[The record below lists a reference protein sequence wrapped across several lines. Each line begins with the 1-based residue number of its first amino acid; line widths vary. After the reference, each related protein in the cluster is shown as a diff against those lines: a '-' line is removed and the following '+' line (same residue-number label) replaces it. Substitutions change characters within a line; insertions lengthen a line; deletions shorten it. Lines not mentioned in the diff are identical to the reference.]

1 MRIVIT
7 GEACFDVFIYG
18 DCERL
23 CPEGPVPVF
32 TPQEQYR
39 YNGMAANTRTN
50 MSNICSDDDDLYGW
64 FNDQRATKTRYVDKA
79 SNQILLR
86 IDENDECEPIPKY
99 TRELFDGSDSLGV
112 NVTSIDLLVVS
123 DYDKGFL
130 TDQDLIDI
138 TDQSKLSI
146 LDTKRKLNQAI
157 IDAYEFIKLNSVE
170 FDRNIELLRS
180 NNNIEKVIVTAGAK
194 GVKYMDVVYPPPVV
208 RQTFDV
214 SGAGDVFTA
223 GFAYSFATSGNI
235 VDSINKAQDF
245 CSHTIQKR
253 GTCVYEKDMG

>member
-1 MRIVIT
+1 MRIVVT
-7 GEACFDVFIYG
+7 GEAFDDVFIYG
-18 DCERL
+18 DCKRL

-32 TPQEQYR
+32 TPQEQHR

-86 IDENDECEPIPKY
+86 VDENDECEPIPKY

-123 DYDKGFL
+123 DYNKGFL

-146 LDTKRKLNQAI
+146 LD
-157 IDAYEFIKLNSVE
+157 AYDFIKLNSAE

-180 NNNIEKVIVTAGAK
+180 NNNIEKVIATEGAK

-214 SGAGDVFTA
+214 SGAGDLFTA
-223 GFAYSFATSGNI
+223 GFAYSFATSSN
-235 VDSINKAQDF
+235 VVESINKAQDF
-245 CSHTIQKR
+245 CSQTIQKR

>member
-1 MRIVIT
+1 MH
-7 GEACFDVFIYG
+7 F
-18 DCERL
+18 
-23 CPEGPVPVF
+23 
-32 TPQEQYR
+32 
-39 YNGMAANTRTN
+39 
-50 MSNICSDDDDLYGW
+50 DDDDVYGW
-64 FNDQRATKTRYVDKA
+64 FNDERATKTRYVDKA

-86 IDENDECEPIPKY
+86 VDEEDACKPIPKY
-99 TRELFDGSDSLGV
+99 TRELFDSRD
-112 NVTSIDLLVVS
+112 IDLLVVS
-123 DYDKGFL
+123 DYNKGFL

-138 TDQSKLSI
+138 AGRSKLSI

-194 GVKYMDVVYPPPVV
+194 GVKYMNVLYPPPVV

-223 GFAYSFATSGNI
+223 GFAYSLATENS
-235 VDSINKAQDF
+235 VADSINTAQNF
-245 CSHTIQKR
+245 CSQTIQKR
-253 GTCVYEKDMG
+253 GTCVYEKNMD

>member
-1 MRIVIT
+1 MKIVVT
-7 GEACFDVFIYG
+7 GEACEDVFIYG
-18 DCERL
+18 DCKRL

-32 TPQEQYR
+32 APQER
-39 YNGMAANTRTN
+39 HTYNGMAANTREN
-50 MSNICSDDDDLYGW
+50 MNNICSDDDDVYGW
-64 FNDQRATKTRYVDKA
+64 FQEYEDRAIKTRYVDKI

-86 IDENDECEPIPKY
+86 VDENDMCKPIPKY
-99 TRELFDGSDSLGV
+99 TRELFDSRD
-112 NVTSIDLLVVS
+112 IDLLVVS
-123 DYDKGFL
+123 DYNKGFL

-138 TDQSKLSI
+138 ADRSKLSI
-146 LDTKRKLNQAI
+146 LDTKRKLNQEI
-157 IDAYEFIKLNSVE
+157 IDAYDFIKLNAAE

-180 NNNIEKVIVTAGAK
+180 RNNMEKIIVTAGAK

-223 GFAYSFATSGNI
+223 GFAYSFATSGNA

-245 CSHTIQKR
+245 CSQAIQKR
-253 GTCVYEKDMG
+253 GTCIYEKSMG

>member
-1 MRIVIT
+1 MKIVVT
-7 GEACFDVFIYG
+7 GEACEDVFIYG
-18 DCERL
+18 DCKRL

-32 TPQEQYR
+32 APQER
-39 YNGMAANTRTN
+39 HTYNGMAANTREN
-50 MSNICSDDDDLYGW
+50 MNNICSDDDDVYGW
-64 FNDQRATKTRYVDKA
+64 FQEYEDRAIKTRYVDKI

-86 IDENDECEPIPKY
+86 VDENDMCKPIPKY
-99 TRELFDGSDSLGV
+99 TRELFDSRD
-112 NVTSIDLLVVS
+112 IDLLVVS
-123 DYDKGFL
+123 DYNKGFL

-138 TDQSKLSI
+138 ADRSKLSI
-146 LDTKRKLNQAI
+146 LDTKRKLNQEI
-157 IDAYEFIKLNSVE
+157 IDAYDFIKLNSAE

-180 NNNIEKVIVTAGAK
+180 RNNMEKIIVTAGAK

-223 GFAYSFATSGNI
+223 GFAYSFATSGNA

-245 CSHTIQKR
+245 CSQAIQKR
-253 GTCVYEKDMG
+253 GTCIYEKSMG